1 MLTSTLIAMPHTKQQ
16 LDTLNRILFDLPDES
31 DGMLLSEFDG
41 FVVSLIVRPE
51 LIPPSEWLPVVL
63 GTDQGLDFD
72 NMQDAQKT
80 IDAIMG
86 HYNVVAQD
94 LAKFEPDYE
103 CILETDMITGETL
116 WEPWIS
122 GFERGMRMRHQ
133 SWDVMV
139 ESDDKEVSSILPMVL
154 ALNDINNGQSDLDEA
169 AIDHL
174 DSIAPDLIPDMVMKL
189 NNWTKSQARKVP
201 SKPTTSTSY
210 QGRKPGRNS
219 SCPCGS
225 GNKFKKCCGAITLH

>member
-1 MLTSTLIAMPHTKQQ
+1 
-16 LDTLNRILFDLPDES
+16 
-31 DGMLLSEFDG
+31 
-41 FVVSLIVRPE
+41 
-51 LIPPSEWLPVVL
+51 
-63 GTDQGLDFD
+63 
-72 NMQDAQKT
+72 
-80 IDAIMG
+80 
-86 HYNVVAQD
+86 
-94 LAKFEPDYE
+94 
-103 CILETDMITGETL
+103 
-116 WEPWIS
+116 
-122 GFERGMRMRHQ
+122 MRHQ

-225 GNKFKKCCGAITLH
+225 GIKFKKCCGAVTLH